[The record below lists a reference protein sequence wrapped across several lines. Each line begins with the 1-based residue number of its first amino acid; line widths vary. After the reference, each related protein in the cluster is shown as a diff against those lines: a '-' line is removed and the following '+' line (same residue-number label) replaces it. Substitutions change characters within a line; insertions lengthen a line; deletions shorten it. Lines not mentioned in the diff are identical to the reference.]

1 MNSLTSNSHKL
12 FNTITKMSTIN
23 KISSEQGKPML
34 GYEGYMDMLERKTD
48 AKMIFRCQNRDCK
61 GKYFYK
67 KNFESFLN

>member
-1 MNSLTSNSHKL
+1 
-12 FNTITKMSTIN
+12 
-23 KISSEQGKPML
+23 ML

-67 KNFESFLN
+67 KILNHF